1 MLLCFSLGDE
11 RFALDTQLVR
21 EVAPLVQL
29 KKIPNAPAWVAGIMR
44 YHGQLVP
51 VIDLCALNMGQPAE
65 RKMSTRIIIADYT
78 ATEGSNRLLGLL
90 AEKVTEI
97 LQRQPE
103 EFSDSGIQTPDSPWL
118 GGIASDSQG
127 MVQLMT
133 MEGLLPAKVQ
143 ALLFKEMEGA
153 SS

>member
-11 RFALDTQLVR
+11 RFAMDARIVR
-21 EVAPLVQL
+21 EVTPVVQL
-29 KKIPNAPAWVAGIMR
+29 KKIPNAAAWVAGVMR

-51 VIDLCALNMGQPAE
+51 VIDLCMLNRQRPAA
-65 RKMSTRIIIADYT
+65 RHMSTRIMVIDFT
-78 ATEGSNRLLGLL
+78 ASDGDKRLLGLL

-103 EFSDSGIQTPDSPWL
+103 EFSDAGIQTPDSPWL

-127 MVQLMT
+127 MIQLMT
-133 MEGLLPAKVQ
+133 VDRLLPDEVQ
-143 ALLFKEMEGA
+143 AMLFKATEEE